1 MAEFARLFQYSIQYR
16 YCTNRGNPLYFSHE
30 ANKLH
35 FPAPPFTP
43 PAASRT
49 TAAAPRALILFPLSS
64 FYPAESVPGFCI
76 ALQVCFQKR
85 RSH

>member
-16 YCTNRGNPLYFSHE
+16 YCTNRGNPLYFFHE

-49 TAAAPRALILFPLSS
+49 TAAAPRALI
-64 FYPAESVPGFCI
+64 
-76 ALQVCFQKR
+76 
-85 RSH
+85 